1 MPLKVFYLLVFMHFM
16 IKYNVNNVHM
26 LTKEDTN
33 QESAKSV
40 ANILEDALCG
50 HYLP

>member
-1 MPLKVFYLLVFMHFM
+1 MPLKVLSFSFYAFHD
-16 IKYNVNNVHM
+16 KCNVNNVHM

-50 HYLP
+50 HFLP

>member
-1 MPLKVFYLLVFMHFM
+1 MHFM
-16 IKYNVNNVHM
+16 IKCNVNNVHM

-50 HYLP
+50 HFLLKQELSFLTFE